1 MAEEEAERK
10 AAKKQKGKKGG
21 TKQGEEAGGDSA
33 RDSSYLGSLAGA
45 VTGLVQDSLDNMAG
59 VGDDFDEEAGR
70 GGTGSEVIPVDMSDE
85 TLAWPRFVP
94 VIRLLRKRA
103 LSDCCSWAD
112 KNKQAFYTVKYQQE
126 VAECEVKR
134 EHVVTSPL
142 EVHEK
147 LCVRYQR
154 QLMRGWPHAKIMNQ
168 FSDVRCG
175 LVVLWK
181 RGRKFT
187 GGYSEAKL
195 KFAWMMN
202 IALLL
207 TIIALLLW
215 DILSYY
221 GEIPFG
227 SVLVSMVIADVLGLA
242 SALFL
247 PLLAKTVLRV
257 LYERS
262 ERREKAK
269 IAEAERL
276 SDTRRFV
283 VPGAE
288 PLPSAQPDAKPG
300 QHMVGMLAAS
310 KNPTSMFPFIEAALR
325 DLAERH
331 EVDRNLPQ
339 RMQLAAKYIRFLPII
354 GLLPTL
360 RWRRTKRN

>member
-1 MAEEEAERK
+1 MCMC
-10 AAKKQKGKKGG
+10 
-21 TKQGEEAGGDSA
+21 
-33 RDSSYLGSLAGA
+33 LA
-45 VTGLVQDSLDNMAG
+45 
-59 VGDDFDEEAGR
+59 
-70 GGTGSEVIPVDMSDE
+70 
-85 TLAWPRFVP
+85 TLCTVLEWM
-94 VIRLLRKRA
+94 RA
-103 LSDCCSWAD
+103 
-112 KNKQAFYTVKYQQE
+112 
-126 VAECEVKR
+126 
-134 EHVVTSPL
+134 PL
-142 EVHEK
+142 
-147 LCVRYQR
+147 Q
-154 QLMRGWPHAKIMNQ
+154 
-168 FSDVRCG
+168 
-175 LVVLWK
+175 
-181 RGRKFT
+181 
-187 GGYSEAKL
+187 
-195 KFAWMMN
+195 FAWMMN

-242 SALFL
+242 SASPPSNRSPAVPCRVLRPHPPCTPPCTTPCTPMHPGLHPLRTPSVTPCAKHPACSLHPAPCTLLPPPCFPPFCLQASALFL

-283 VPGAE
+283 VPGSE

-325 DLAERH
+325 ELAERH
-331 EVDRNLPQ
+331 EVARH
-339 RMQLAAKYIRFLPII
+339 I
-354 GLLPTL
+354 
-360 RWRRTKRN
+360 